1 MASGE
6 PGRRGQRI
14 LSAGVIPP
22 APEVRDA
29 LQLLDDQDVVQRSS
43 LILRDGEPIE
53 LMVSHWP
60 ASWAAGTAL
69 AEPRPVK
76 GGTLRLVADL
86 GWITATSVEDAGAVI
101 ATADNVPYAPAGSA
115 LFRIRRLLLTR
126 ADRPFEYTVM
136 HSWDGHEQRYV
147 LEVE

>member
-1 MASGE
+1 MS
-6 PGRRGQRI
+6 PT
-14 LSAGVIPP
+14 L
-22 APEVRDA
+22 EVREA
-29 LQLLDDQDVVQRSS
+29 LQLLDGQDVVQRAS

-69 AEPRPVK
+69 AEPKPVK

-86 GWITATSVEDAGAVI
+86 GWVAATSVEDAGAVI
-101 ATADNVPYAPAGSA
+101 ATAKNVPHAPVGSA
-115 LFRIRRLLLTR
+115 LFRIRRTLLTR
-126 ADRPFEYTVM
+126 ADKPFEYTVM

-147 LEVE
+147 LEVS